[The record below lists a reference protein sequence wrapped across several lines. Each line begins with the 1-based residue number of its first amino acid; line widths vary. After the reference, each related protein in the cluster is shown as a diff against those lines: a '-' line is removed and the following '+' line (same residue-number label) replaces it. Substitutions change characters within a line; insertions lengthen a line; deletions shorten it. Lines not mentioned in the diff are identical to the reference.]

1 MNITH
6 YYTQTH
12 NNLNQS
18 MQQSDGNLV
27 KGSVESIA
35 ARLMKNQQSKYNSNL
50 NNTLQGQTNPELN
63 NYENINSQMMNHSNV
78 NSSLMS
84 ATATNGFMKF
94 SQNNV
99 KIPGQRQ
106 IPLNKFSRGGPR
118 QSFNPANKRVTS
130 INFYNSKNSQN
141 MNKSV
146 IS

>member
-18 MQQSDGNLV
+18 MQQSDGNIV

-94 SQNNV
+94 
-99 KIPGQRQ
+99 
-106 IPLNKFSRGGPR
+106 
-118 QSFNPANKRVTS
+118 T
-130 INFYNSKNSQN
+130 
-141 MNKSV
+141 
-146 IS
+146 